1 MVDKKRKHSKE
12 IIKAES
18 NSLNFFYADGTQ
30 ALKKISLPV
39 YENKITALIG
49 PSGCGKSTFLRCF
62 NRTRSPLALFFPNQ
76 WSRNIWWPKM
86 NLHIDTKVKY

>member
-1 MVDKKRKHSKE
+1 MVDKKRKHPKE
-12 IIKAES
+12 IIKAEA
-18 NSLNFFYADGTQ
+18 NSLNFSYADGTQ

-62 NRTRSPLALFFPNQ
+62 NRMHDLYPGINT
-76 WSRNIWWPKM
+76 M
-86 NLHIDTKVKY
+86 VKSFCIQIIQIS